1 MMFDDC
7 IYKYLQGEN
16 LSTGKKIRISCSEEE
31 ILDRTNLLVNIVRGK
46 KIIDL
51 GCADHLEVI
60 DLKIRN
66 NTWLHKRLC
75 ETAEFCLGIDINEKA
90 IEYIKSLGYKD
101 VLYCDIL
108 KDKELILS
116 QNNNYDILVAGETLE
131 HIDNPVLFL
140 KTLREL
146 YKENIDY
153 LLISVPNAFA
163 IKNFVS
169 VFNHLEFINTDHR
182 YYFTP
187 YTLAK
192 ILVISGFTPIEFWF
206 VNYYE
211 PPHRRFYSR
220 ILFKSKPGFRDTIVM
235 ISKF

>member
-1 MMFDDC
+1 MFDDC

-140 KTLREL
+140 NTLREL
-146 YKENIDY
+146 
-153 LLISVPNAFA
+153 
-163 IKNFVS
+163 
-169 VFNHLEFINTDHR
+169 
-182 YYFTP
+182 
-187 YTLAK
+187 
-192 ILVISGFTPIEFWF
+192 
-206 VNYYE
+206 
-211 PPHRRFYSR
+211 
-220 ILFKSKPGFRDTIVM
+220 
-235 ISKF
+235 